1 MPICLSCGLLLLL
14 KDGYERIHRLSTT
27 IMTDIPASTP
37 KKKILVVDDN
47 AIIVKTLAFKL
58 KAAGFDVLTALDG
71 GDAVSA
77 VRREHPDL
85 ILLDLSFPPD
95 VGHGGGVP
103 WDGFLIMNWI
113 RRMEEAKD
121 IPIIIITGGDPI
133 QYEKKCLDAGAVA
146 FFRKPLD
153 HDGLVSAIKRTLGL
167 ISTPP
172 TPGFDTTHAVGQKP
186 S

>member
-1 MPICLSCGLLLLL
+1 
-14 KDGYERIHRLSTT
+14 
-27 IMTDIPASTP
+27 MTAPASDVSR
-37 KKKILVVDDN
+37 KKILVVDDN

-58 KAAGFDVLTALDG
+58 KTAGFDVLTALDG

-77 VRREHPDL
+77 VRKEKPDL

-113 RRMEEAKD
+113 RRMDEAKH
-121 IPIIIITGGDPI
+121 IPIIIITGGDPM
-133 QYEKKCLDAGAVA
+133 QHEKKCMDAGAVA

-153 HDGLVSAIKRTLGL
+153 HDGLVGAIRRTLGL
-167 ISTPP
+167 ITTPP
-172 TPGFDTTHAVGQKP
+172 TPGFDTTHTPGQP